1 MKSALRA
8 NVTSCT
14 TFVVSLSNYR
24 PVGTHLHNCQGHLKI
39 GECKRMSWMLENDSG
54 QSHGSRLRELIESG
68 ESLSVP
74 GVYNPLSAMM
84 ARRIGFDALY
94 FSGAAFS
101 ASLGI
106 PDIGLFTLDE
116 LTVALRWMVKA
127 SNMPFI
133 VDADT
138 GFGEALNVVRTV
150 KDLEEAGAAAIQIE
164 DQVLPKRCGHLDG
177 KIVISAKAFAEKISA
192 AAGARKD
199 TLIVARTDVRAIE
212 GMESA
217 IQRGIMCREAGA
229 DIIFPEAMQSEDEFR
244 TYAKAV
250 GGPMLANMTEFGKT
264 PYLSTDEFRE
274 LGYQI
279 VIFPVTTL
287 RVANKITE
295 EVLIDIKNKG
305 TQVDW
310 VDRMQT
316 RRELYELIDYEGYLD
331 IDAQLAFNKRPD
343 SPGT

>member
-1 MKSALRA
+1 
-8 NVTSCT
+8 
-14 TFVVSLSNYR
+14 
-24 PVGTHLHNCQGHLKI
+24 
-39 GECKRMSWMLENDSG
+39 MSWMLDNGDVRSHGARLRTLIDSG
-54 QSHGSRLRELIESG
+54 ETLT
-68 ESLSVP
+68 VP
-74 GVYNPLSAMM
+74 GVFNPLGGMI
-84 ARRIGFDALY
+84 ARKVGFDVLY

-116 LTVALRWMVKA
+116 LTQALRWMVRA
-127 SNMPFI
+127 SDMPFI

-150 KDLEEAGAAAIQIE
+150 KDLEDAGAAAIQIE

-177 KIVISAKAFAEKISA
+177 KTVISAEAFAEKIA
-192 AAGARKD
+192 AAVGARKD
-199 TLIVARTDVRAIE
+199 TMIVARTDVRAIE
-212 GMESA
+212 GMEAA

-229 DIIFPEAMQSEDEFR
+229 DIIFPEAMQSEEEFR
-244 TYAKAV
+244 AYADAV

-264 PYLSTDEFRE
+264 PYLSVDQFRD

-295 EVLIDIKNKG
+295 ELLTDIKNRG

-316 RRELYELIDYEGYLD
+316 RRELYDLIDYEGYQE
-331 IDAQLAFNKRPD
+331 IDSELSFDKRPQ
-343 SPGT
+343 

>member
-1 MKSALRA
+1 M
-8 NVTSCT
+8 T
-14 TFVVSLSNYR
+14 
-24 PVGTHLHNCQGHLKI
+24 
-39 GECKRMSWMLENDSG
+39 WMLESGSG
-54 QSHGSRLRELIESG
+54 QSHGARLRALIEGG
-68 ESLSVP
+68 ETLSVP
-74 GVYNPLSAMM
+74 GVYNPLSAMI
-84 ARRIGFDALY
+84 ARRVGFDVLY

-116 LTVALRWMVKA
+116 LTQAVRWMVRA
-127 SNMPFI
+127 SDMPFI

-150 KDLEEAGAAAIQIE
+150 KDLEDAGAAAIQIE

-177 KIVISAKAFAEKISA
+177 KTVISAEAFAEKIA
-192 AAGARKD
+192 AATGARKD

-212 GMESA
+212 GMDSA
-217 IQRGIMCREAGA
+217 INRGVMCREAGA
-229 DIIFPEAMQSEDEFR
+229 DIIFPEAMQSEEEFR
-244 TYAKAV
+244 TYADAV

-264 PYLSTDEFRE
+264 PYLSADRFRE

-295 EVLIDIKNKG
+295 ELLTDIKNKG

-310 VDRMQT
+310 LDRMQT
-316 RRELYELIDYEGYLD
+316 RRELYDLIDYEGYQA
-331 IDAQLAFNKRPD
+331 IDSELSFEKRP
-343 SPGT
+343 

>member
-1 MKSALRA
+1 M
-8 NVTSCT
+8 T
-14 TFVVSLSNYR
+14 
-24 PVGTHLHNCQGHLKI
+24 
-39 GECKRMSWMLENDSG
+39 WMLESGSG
-54 QSHGSRLRELIESG
+54 QSHGARLRALIEGG
-68 ESLSVP
+68 ETLSVP
-74 GVYNPLSAMM
+74 GVYNPLSAMI
-84 ARRIGFDALY
+84 ARRVGFDVLY

-116 LTVALRWMVKA
+116 LTQAVRWMVRA
-127 SNMPFI
+127 SDMPFI

-150 KDLEEAGAAAIQIE
+150 KDLEDAGAAAIQIE

-177 KIVISAKAFAEKISA
+177 KTVISAEAFAEKIA
-192 AAGARKD
+192 AATGARKD

-212 GMESA
+212 GMDSA
-217 IQRGIMCREAGA
+217 INRGLMCREAGA
-229 DIIFPEAMQSEDEFR
+229 DIIFPEAMQSEEEFR
-244 TYAKAV
+244 TYADAV

-264 PYLSTDEFRE
+264 PYLSADRFRE

-295 EVLIDIKNKG
+295 EPLTDIKNKG

-310 VDRMQT
+310 LDRMQT
-316 RRELYELIDYEGYLD
+316 RRELYDLIDYEGYQA
-331 IDAQLAFNKRPD
+331 IDSELSFEKRP
-343 SPGT
+343 

>member
-1 MKSALRA
+1 
-8 NVTSCT
+8 
-14 TFVVSLSNYR
+14 
-24 PVGTHLHNCQGHLKI
+24 
-39 GECKRMSWMLENDSG
+39 MSWMLENDSG
-54 QSHGSRLRELIESG
+54 QSYGVRLRGLIDSG
-68 ESLSVP
+68 KTLSVP
-74 GVYNPLSAMM
+74 GVHNPLTGMI
-84 ARRIGFDALY
+84 ARRVGFDALY

-116 LTVALRWMVKA
+116 LTQALRWMVKA

-150 KDLEEAGAAAIQIE
+150 KDLEDAGAAAIQIE

-177 KIVISAKAFAEKISA
+177 KTVVSAEAFAEKIA
-192 AAGARKD
+192 AAVGARKD
-199 TLIVARTDVRAIE
+199 TLIIARTDVRAIE

-217 IQRGIMCREAGA
+217 IKRGIMCREAGA
-229 DIIFPEAMQSEDEFR
+229 DIIFPEAMQSEEEFR
-244 TYAKAV
+244 TYAEAV
-250 GGPMLANMTEFGKT
+250 GGTMLANMTEFGKT
-264 PYLSTDEFRE
+264 PYLSADQFRD

-295 EVLIDIKNKG
+295 ELLIDIKNKG

-310 VDRMQT
+310 LERMQT
-316 RRELYELIDYEGYLD
+316 RRELYDLIDYEGYQE
-331 IDAQLAFNKRPD
+331 IDAELSFDKKPK
-343 SPGT
+343 